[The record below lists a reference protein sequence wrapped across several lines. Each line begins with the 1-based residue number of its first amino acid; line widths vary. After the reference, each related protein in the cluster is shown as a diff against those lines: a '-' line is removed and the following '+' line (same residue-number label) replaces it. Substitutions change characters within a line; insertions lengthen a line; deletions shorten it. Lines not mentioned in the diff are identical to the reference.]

1 MTRHFFWVIFMG
13 CTLSLQPLIL
23 TYWCRQAIPPNEEI
37 IMRNI
42 FILALFTLFFSAA
55 VFRPVTAADLIT
67 LNLPQAV
74 IAKATKAVLPLH
86 IDAHS
91 REIEGDITII
101 NVSELQLTDNHL
113 ACRLHLAGNNL
124 AFLTEI
130 AGHEI
135 RMKVGSVELDF
146 KIDAAIR
153 FDAKQQTLFIKPVVN
168 DVATGSGSDADIGQ
182 ALVAVLNGREF
193 PVSIQKLDPI
203 IARTGSKTVTINTT
217 IADIQA
223 RQSYIQLSLLPPV
236 TAR

>member
-1 MTRHFFWVIFMG
+1 
-13 CTLSLQPLIL
+13 
-23 TYWCRQAIPPNEEI
+23 
-37 IMRNI
+37 MRNF
-42 FILALFTLFFSAA
+42 FILVVFTLFFSTALS
-55 VFRPVTAADLIT
+55 RPVSAEDFIT

-74 IAKATKAVLPLH
+74 IAKATKAILPLQ

-101 NVSELQLTDNHL
+101 NISELQLTDNHL
-113 ACRLHLAGNNL
+113 ACRLHLAGTNL

-146 KIDAAIR
+146 RTDAAIR

-168 DVATGSGSDADIGQ
+168 DVATGGGVSDADIGQ

-193 PVSIQKLDPI
+193 PVTIQELDPI

-217 IADIQA
+217 IANIEA
-223 RQSYIQLSLLPPV
+223 RKNYIQLRLLPAV